1 MDTAEKLIPGTD
13 TKIVLDELY
22 YTVKGAMKKLILS
35 SQATY
40 NRLIS
45 QKSTE
50 SVCFLGS
57 RVVEFGLNRFSIFRL
72 CFGCARN
79 LVHKK
84 VHTIKRK
91 PPCGSLVSFNATRS
105 MNYSASHAK
114 SNSLELRLVSAS
126 SSS

>member
-50 SVCFLGS
+50 SVCFLGY
-57 RVVEFGLNRFSIFRL
+57 RVVAFGLNRFSIFRL
-72 CFGCARN
+72 CFDSARN

-91 PPCGSLVSFNATRS
+91 HPFWSLVSFNAT
-105 MNYSASHAK
+105 
-114 SNSLELRLVSAS
+114 
-126 SSS
+126 